1 MRQFCLSLLI
11 FFPIYFVSAQTD
23 TLISFSIITHRID
36 TILPPVS
43 DTSVT
48 FDYSLPYAGTLGNQ
62 AVVNLAPPSS
72 NLFRGSAFTDIYK
85 AQESFDLTDYPVRC
99 AVKLHVYYQEK
110 MSSGCT
116 GMMIGQNFVLTAA
129 HCVYASEKQHWLY
142 DSIRVAP
149 AYNNG
154 HTEICLPVSM
164 VDKYFIPKT
173 FYDNSEWDDIALLQL
188 RQPIGEQTG
197 WVGLAFAEDQDF
209 FTGKVFHKFSYPAVA
224 SLIDSSRIFNGDTL
238 YYNYG
243 LIDVLSQ
250 RSLGINS
257 PGAVA
262 IPGQSGSS
270 LLYTDN
276 TNWYTFGVLSF
287 ANHYRHY
294 RISKGIF
301 YSLKNVIREN
311 EPSSS
316 EFSASADPVVTYN
329 NPFRENISIEFHHS
343 APGNVLLSI
352 NTPLG
357 QVIRII
363 QNFNGN
369 RITLPRELLSK
380 GLYILQ
386 LISEGQIFYSAKM
399 VVK

>member
-301 YSLKNVIREN
+301 T
-311 EPSSS
+311 
-316 EFSASADPVVTYN
+316 A
-329 NPFRENISIEFHHS
+329 
-343 APGNVLLSI
+343 
-352 NTPLG
+352 
-357 QVIRII
+357 
-363 QNFNGN
+363 
-369 RITLPRELLSK
+369 
-380 GLYILQ
+380 
-386 LISEGQIFYSAKM
+386 
-399 VVK
+399 